1 MRKACCLITVYV
13 LCFAALAQPGAMA
26 PEHEER
32 YYSLLDELRCLV
44 CQNQTIAESDAGLA
58 KDLRGEVRKMLQ
70 AGATDSEI
78 TEFMVSRYGDFVL
91 YRPPVKPRTWLLWF
105 GPLIFLVIALVVLS
119 RLLKKQK
126 RAGSMT
132 LTEDEKAK
140 VDSILSRT
148 EE

>member
-1 MRKACCLITVYV
+1 MQKAGCLIAVF
-13 LCFAALAQPGAMA
+13 LLSFAALARPDAMA

-44 CQNQTIAESDAGLA
+44 CQNQTIAESDADLA

-78 TEFMVSRYGDFVL
+78 TEFMVDRYGDFVL

-105 GPLIFLVIALVVLS
+105 GPLIFLVIALVVLT
-119 RLLKKQK
+119 RLLRKQK
-126 RAGSMT
+126 RAGSMA
-132 LTEDEKAK
+132 LTEDEQAK

-148 EE
+148 GE

>member
-1 MRKACCLITVYV
+1 MQKACCMITVF
-13 LCFAALAQPGAMA
+13 LLSFTALAQPGTLA
-26 PEHEER
+26 PEHEKR

-44 CQNQTIAESDAGLA
+44 CQNQTIAESDADLA

-78 TEFMVSRYGDFVL
+78 TEFMVDRYGDFVL

-105 GPLIFLVIALVVLS
+105 GPLIFLVIALAVLT
-119 RLLKKQK
+119 RLLRKQK
-126 RAGSMT
+126 KAGSVA
-132 LTEDEKAK
+132 LTQDEQAK

>member
-1 MRKACCLITVYV
+1 MRKTCCLMVV
-13 LCFAALAQPGAMA
+13 FLLCAGVQAQPGALA

-44 CQNQTIAESDAGLA
+44 CQNQTIAESDADLA
-58 KDLRGEVRKMLQ
+58 KDLRGEVKKMLQ

-78 TEFMVSRYGDFVL
+78 TEFMVDRYGDFVL

-105 GPLIFLVIALVVLS
+105 GPLVFLVIALAALVQVV
-119 RLLKKQK
+119 RRQK
-126 RAGSMT
+126 SAGSPA
-132 LTEDEKAK
+132 LTEDEQAK
-140 VDSILSRT
+140 VDSILSRP

>member
-1 MRKACCLITVYV
+1 MRKTSCLAVFLI
-13 LCFAALAQPGAMA
+13 CFVAPAQLGAMT

-44 CQNQTIAESDAGLA
+44 CQNQTIAESDADLA
-58 KDLRGEVRKMLQ
+58 KDLRGEVKKMLQ

-105 GPLIFLVIALVVLS
+105 GPLIFLVIALVVLT
-119 RLLKKQK
+119 RLLRKQK
-126 RAGSMT
+126 GAGSMA
-132 LTEDEKAK
+132 LTEDEQAK

>member
-1 MRKACCLITVYV
+1 MRKAFCLIAFFL
-13 LCFAALAQPGAMA
+13 LCFAALAQPGGMA
-26 PEHEER
+26 PEHEKR

-44 CQNQTIAESDAGLA
+44 CQNQTIAESDAELA
-58 KDLRGEVRKMLQ
+58 KDLRVEVRKMLQ

-105 GPLIFLVIALVVLS
+105 GPLIFLVIALMVLS
-119 RLLKKQK
+119 RLLGKQK
-126 RAGSMT
+126 RAGST
-132 LTEDEKAK
+132 ALTEDEQAK